1 MDTLGY
7 STKRKDVTLMKHI
20 IYTKNDQKKEA
31 VTPAARALVK
41 RAIKAA
47 LAYEAFGEPAEVSVT
62 FVDDEK
68 IHALNLE
75 YRGVDRPT
83 DVLSFPLCETEEDFE
98 LPSVSDEE
106 EQLDEAV
113 ALGDIVISV
122 ERAKAQALEYGH
134 SFERELA
141 FLAVHSTL
149 HLLGYDH
156 ERSEEEDAEQR
167 RRQEE
172 ILASIGQKR

>member
-7 STKRKDVTLMKHI
+7 STERKDVTLMKHI

-75 YRGVDRPT
+75 
-83 DVLSFPLCETEEDFE
+83 
-98 LPSVSDEE
+98 
-106 EQLDEAV
+106 
-113 ALGDIVISV
+113 
-122 ERAKAQALEYGH
+122 
-134 SFERELA
+134 
-141 FLAVHSTL
+141 
-149 HLLGYDH
+149 
-156 ERSEEEDAEQR
+156 
-167 RRQEE
+167 
-172 ILASIGQKR
+172 